1 MDDHS
6 QTAQVSCQVQ
16 KMMCHAVAVLLLKAC
31 CAFCACLCL
40 AHVTQKDMRK
50 RTEISG
56 VCMCT
61 SVQNVV
67 QQDSST
73 NGIIGTFGSSFH
85 AMPLLLVCASESEHL
100 VQQVADIQSMLACRA
115 GTGLSCLS
123 TLLLFKGEHIF
134 HNEVH
139 NKEFKKHR
147 SQGRCMQL
155 QLTVLFYMN
164 DLLVGLSWATHR
176 PPLMT

>member
-1 MDDHS
+1 MPSAEND
-6 QTAQVSCQVQ
+6 VSC
-16 KMMCHAVAVLLLKAC
+16 CGSAVAESLLRV
-31 CAFCACLCL
+31 LCL
-40 AHVTQKDMRK
+40 SVLGTCDTEGHEEAHRDIGCVHVHVSAKCGAARF
-50 RTEISG
+50 
-56 VCMCT
+56 
-61 SVQNVV
+61 
-67 QQDSST
+67 
-73 NGIIGTFGSSFH
+73 IIGTFGSSFH
-85 AMPLLLVCASESEHL
+85 AMPLLLVCEHL